1 MHRFYLPPE
10 ECRGGDLRLTGRE
23 ARHASEVLR
32 ARVGDDLTI
41 LDGQG
46 GEYLCQVESTAR
58 HEAALRLREKKTH
71 PPLPCRVTL
80 AQALPKGKIIESII
94 QKATELGVAEI
105 VPLLTERVATRLDDD
120 AAEGKGNKWQQVA
133 IEAIKQCG
141 QPWLPKVAAPPS
153 K

>member
-1 MHRFYLPPE
+1 MDYPDHLVLEASSSRLPAGFV
-10 ECRGGDLRLTGRE
+10 RQVLALYRSE
-23 ARHASEVLR
+23 AVWGSL
-32 ARVGDDLTI
+32 
-41 LDGQG
+41 
-46 GEYLCQVESTAR
+46 R